1 MSTCVSRYGEFGD
14 HAVGDDWYCPRCGVF
29 DADGVLAALA
39 YADERIAVI
48 QAERDEYAA
57 CSRSNSRS
65 SLAMFEVIGDV
76 PEVRAARAKLDADPY
91 SQDGTDFGSI
101 VSAYV
106 TRLRAELARAQEV
119 DDRLSAELHGGPES
133 TGGPYGWI
141 GRAIEA
147 EAALQGGMVPKNW
160 HGLMEILD
168 DIYPESI
175 FPTAPDRED
184 RDLGLR
190 IISLLRQLNEGRE
203 RVT

>member
-91 SQDGTDFGSI
+91 SQDGTDFGSV

-106 TRLRAELARAQEV
+106 TRLRAELDDAE
-119 DDRLSAELHGGPES
+119 DRL
-133 TGGPYGWI
+133 I
-141 GRAIEA
+141 
-147 EAALQGGMVPKNW
+147 GMVPKNW

-168 DIYPESI
+168 DIYPESV
-175 FPTAPDRED
+175 FPTVPDRED
-184 RDLGLR
+184 RGDGAR
-190 IISLLRQLNEGRE
+190 IISLLRQLDRAQSGC
-203 RVT
+203 T